1 MGPLAF
7 LTAIDLPGL
16 GREGPDDLRALL
28 TTSFVLLVAG
38 FVIGTLGHIGQSRTL
53 VAIGVTIVFAA
64 TIAFVLAVGRF
75 G

>member
-1 MGPLAF
+1 
-7 LTAIDLPGL
+7 
-16 GREGPDDLRALL
+16 L